1 MAINVLGIIGVAA
14 VAAAAVAVRVWQ
26 GRGAAALSATAPDLA
41 SGHILVTGWHQAE
54 LANILDDFALMYDA
68 DSVFALAGEQGEAL
82 RIVWKRPI
90 ATDTALF
97 LVNYLHYPHDFDL
110 TKRQPHAVAMFPVS
124 EGIAPDGVA
133 ANTLAKAFVPD
144 NDPEHDVVH
153 ALLKDGRAFRISFT
167 DMRWAPI
174 TEAKASAM
182 VRGVRF
188 AKDR

>member
-14 VAAAAVAVRVWQ
+14 VAAAAVAVQVFKSRKS
-26 GRGAAALSATAPDLA
+26 AAEIPATPDLG
-41 SGHILVTGWHQAE
+41 SGHILVTGWRESE
-54 LANILDDFALMYDA
+54 LAQILADFSLMYDA
-68 DSVFALAGEQGEAL
+68 DSVFAVAGQQGEAL

-144 NDPEHDVVH
+144 NDSEHDVVH
-153 ALLKDGRAFRISFT
+153 ALLKYGRAFRISFT
-167 DMRWAPI
+167 DMRWEPI